1 VVAYSLDVVPSG
13 AHLVLEGRD
22 IIHSDPAHPIARTLP
37 NFSPVSGSQVAV
49 TAANIEGQGKPLVV
63 RWP

>member
-1 VVAYSLDVVPSG
+1 VVAYSLDVDPSG

-22 IIHSDPAHPIARTLP
+22 IIHSDPAHPLARALP
-37 NFSPVSGSQVAV
+37 TFTPASGSQVAV
-49 TAANIEGQGKPLVV
+49 TATNVEGQGKPLVV